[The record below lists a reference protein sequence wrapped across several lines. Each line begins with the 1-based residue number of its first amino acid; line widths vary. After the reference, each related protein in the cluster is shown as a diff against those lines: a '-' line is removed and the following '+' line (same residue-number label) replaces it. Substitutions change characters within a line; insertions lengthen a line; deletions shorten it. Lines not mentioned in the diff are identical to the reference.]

1 MFIRG
6 KNLSLPRCCPNLTG
20 RERRI
25 RAADRT
31 SLSKSITLNT
41 FFNVLTDKM
50 PLPTDTT
57 SPEFI
62 AARNAAMARY
72 DSLRFM
78 DAGDPTGPCG
88 HAYGLKVSMRLTT
101 DYRSTWR
108 NQSMD
113 VKPSEVME
121 CLREAGV
128 RDWCL
133 MGLHGY
139 VGYLPMPRATQDV
152 DVMVPHNQK
161 KKAVKAISGRW
172 PQLERKEFPPVVRFY
187 DPGERDGDGNM
198 VPVIDLMLP
207 WSPFQETILKDH
219 VVIDPGTL
227 NRHPTLEAAI
237 VSKYAALVSPHRV
250 FDKKQQDATDLGR
263 LIRNTHPDYDVAA
276 IQALAGQV
284 WEGGSPEIVDFIDC
298 ALNEKPFPV

>member
-1 MFIRG
+1 
-6 KNLSLPRCCPNLTG
+6 
-20 RERRI
+20 
-25 RAADRT
+25 
-31 SLSKSITLNT
+31 
-41 FFNVLTDKM
+41 M

-88 HAYGLKVSMRLTT
+88 HAYGLQVSMRLTT
-101 DYRSTWR
+101 NYRSTWR

-121 CLREAGV
+121 CLRDAGV
-128 RDWCL
+128 RNWCL

-139 VGYLPMPRATQDV
+139 VGFLPMPRATQDV

-161 KKAVKAISGRW
+161 KKAVQAISGRW

-187 DPGERDGDGNM
+187 DPGERASRAVVELSQTVLARGNNATAIEKRASRPQGSVKRCRDGNT
-198 VPVIDLMLP
+198 VPVINLMLP

-219 VVIDPGTL
+219 VVIDPDTL
-227 NRHPTLEAAI
+227 DRHPTLEAAI

-276 IQALAGQV
+276 IQSLAGEV
-284 WEGGSPEIVDFIDC
+284 WEGGAKEILDFIAC